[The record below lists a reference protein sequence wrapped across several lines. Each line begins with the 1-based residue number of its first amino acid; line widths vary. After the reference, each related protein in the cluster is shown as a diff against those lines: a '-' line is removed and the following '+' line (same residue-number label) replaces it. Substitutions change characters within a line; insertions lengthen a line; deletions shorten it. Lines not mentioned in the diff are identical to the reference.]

1 MQNASEVED
10 IQLFLRAICAITQTE
25 LNTVP
30 YLYTSVKSNLTC
42 DATTICSTKQIRFEH
57 KANFFPLKDDIV
69 SYHQGL
75 FFYLNQFLIEKH
87 RWRLTQFY
95 Y

>member
-42 DATTICSTKQIRFEH
+42 DATTKQAKQIRFEH
-57 KANFFPLKDDIV
+57 KTHFFPLKDDIF

-75 FFYLNQFLIEKH
+75 FVFLFVFVCFFFTSFH
-87 RWRLTQFY
+87 LY
-95 Y
+95 